1 MRKVN
6 MCRRRLYVWQIR
18 EVATKYIETFP
29 CFVIPFNIVGCV
41 RYRIQIT
48 LKRQKGLGSSEP
60 GGLYKGQFC
69 SMTGPGVPIH
79 YIDWLDTTIQWAITD
94 GHRAGALGKWM
105 SANVMI
111 TTLQFKFREVCETL
125 NENSL
130 CWPNWGFPL
139 GRSENHQG
147 RGSVCECYGWDQ
159 GTHSLILWVIARPSW
174 IKSIPYGKN
183 PHRGTWEAGECLQI
197 LWLGPRDT
205 LIARPSWMKSSVGVP
220 YGKNPHRGG
229 WDEDGRGVSVCE
241 CYGWHT

>member
-1 MRKVN
+1 MGEEN
-6 MCRRRLYVWQIR
+6 IYRRRLYVWQIR

-111 TTLQFKFREVCETL
+111 TTLLLKFREVCETP
-125 NENSL
+125 NENSP

-139 GRSENHQG
+139 GWSENHQG
-147 RGSVCECYGWDQ
+147 RGRRGSVCEYYGWESQ
-159 GTHSLILWVIARPSW
+159 LGTKGHTQDL
-174 IKSIPYGKN
+174 
-183 PHRGTWEAGECLQI
+183 
-197 LWLGPRDT
+197 
-205 LIARPSWMKSSVGVP
+205 VG
-220 YGKNPHRGG
+220 
-229 WDEDGRGVSVCE
+229 
-241 CYGWHT
+241 